1 MQDTVKFRH
10 ANLND
15 AKAIIQLQEELE
27 RPLPMN
33 KFQARRFQQ
42 LVKQYI
48 MFKGNRGILV
58 AVTST
63 ELVGMV
69 SYVFIERLNRLQ
81 RELWIPELVVSYSY
95 RDKGV
100 GKRLVLMCE
109 DIARRKKCY
118 RIRLE
123 SRNDRISSHAFY
135 IKLGF
140 SQMAL
145 AFEKNLV

>member
-1 MQDTVKFRH
+1 MYDRLKVRH
-10 ANLND
+10 ATMND
-15 AKAIIQLQEELE
+15 AKSIIQLQWELE
-27 RPLPMN
+27 RPLPIN
-33 KFQARRFQQ
+33 KFQAKRFRQ
-42 LVKQYI
+42 LVQEYI
-48 MFKGNRGILV
+48 RLKDTCGILV

-95 RDKGV
+95 RNKGI
-100 GKRLVLMCE
+100 GKRLLLMCE

-123 SRNDRISSHAFY
+123 SRNDRIASHAFY
-135 IKLGF
+135 VKLGF

-145 AFEKNLV
+145 AFEKNLE